1 MSKLVPKAITFDI
14 FGTVID
20 WEGEIQDF
28 FKNLMAKYNIIGV
41 EPKTVQQRWEEIQ
54 FDYIQEYKPYRKV
67 LYDTLALTC
76 KEFGFEFSEEDCIEF
91 SNSMSSWKPFPDS
104 VDAIKEI
111 RKFTKFVALTNTDND
126 IISACLKNAGI
137 EVDDIV
143 TAEMAGCY
151 KPDTAG
157 FVLSRERLGLSV
169 DEMMHA
175 GFGFKY
181 DVVPGNKLGYRT
193 IWVNR
198 QGIIRPVD
206 DKEDILCGDLKTLA
220 LILKGMAMT
229 DTENE
234 V

>member
-1 MSKLVPKAITFDI
+1 MPKAITFDI

>member
-1 MSKLVPKAITFDI
+1 MPKAITFDI

-41 EPKTVQQRWEEIQ
+41 EPKMVQQKWEEIQ

-91 SNSMSSWKPFPDS
+91 SNSMSSWKPFSDS

-151 KPDTAG
+151 KPHTAG

-229 DTENE
+229 DAENE
-234 V
+234 A

>member
-1 MSKLVPKAITFDI
+1 MNKLVPKAITFDI

-20 WEGEIQDF
+20 WEGEIQEF
-28 FKNLMAKYNIIGV
+28 FKNLMAKYGITGV
-41 EPKTVQQRWEEIQ
+41 DPKTVQQRGDEIQ

-67 LYDTLALTC
+67 LYDTMAMTC
-76 KEFGFEFSEEDCIEF
+76 EEFGFKFTEEDCTAF
-91 SNSMSSWKPFPDS
+91 ANSMSTWKAFPDS
-104 VDAIKEI
+104 VEAIKEI
-111 RKFTKFVALTNTDND
+111 RKLTKFVALTNTDND
-126 IISACLKNAGI
+126 IIDACLKNAGI

-151 KPDTAG
+151 KPHTDG
-157 FVLSRERLGLSV
+157 FDLSRKRLGLTV

-220 LILKGMAMT
+220 YILKGMAAV
-229 DTENE
+229 DAENE
-234 V
+234 